1 MNYTLLDTIRKHNQ
15 YTIVRRKADGTF
27 DIQPCKP
34 APGVYS
40 VGNTTSAEYIT
51 IPESELIKAFNQK
64 LVYIGNYGAAMIKI
78 YNKLYP
84 ITQQEQDNA
93 QITEDEFWKFIELI
107 NIRANKGNE
116 KPHKYILETLAF
128 DMTKLK
134 ALAVAD
140 MAFKIHKLYYGSG
153 KGVSKWWKLLGKYF
167 YDSDDSF
174 NDLVYGI
181 MYLGKDVFY
190 DIYNNPTEDTVKKY
204 YKDIKNIENTS
215 ELIGYELTKYRIDN
229 TYVKHRVTKDIPND
243 CF

>member
-1 MNYTLLDTIRKHNQ
+1 MAQ
-15 YTIVRRKADGTF
+15 QV
-27 DIQPCKP
+27 
-34 APGVYS
+34 
-40 VGNTTSAEYIT
+40 
-51 IPESELIKAFNQK
+51 
-64 LVYIGNYGAAMIKI
+64 KI
-78 YNKLYP
+78 YVSIS
-84 ITQQEQDNA
+84 ITQQTERK
-93 QITEDEFWKFIELI
+93 IEDEFWKFIELI

-190 DIYNNPTEDTVKKY
+190 DI
-204 YKDIKNIENTS
+204 
-215 ELIGYELTKYRIDN
+215 
-229 TYVKHRVTKDIPND
+229 
-243 CF
+243 